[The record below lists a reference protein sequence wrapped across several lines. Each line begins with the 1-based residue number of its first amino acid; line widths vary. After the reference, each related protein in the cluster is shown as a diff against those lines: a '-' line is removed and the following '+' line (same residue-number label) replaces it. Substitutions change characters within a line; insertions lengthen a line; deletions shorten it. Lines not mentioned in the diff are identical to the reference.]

1 MNVKKIMI
9 AAGVA
14 VLSFTT
20 FGVQQASAH
29 SYTYWLHPHWV
40 TVTKTTTIAKN
51 KNTNP
56 LYKSYMVKEY
66 KVYPGHH
73 LKVHHAA
80 SYDWVVESGKF
91 NTNSHYTYAVERG
104 SGTSWFKSGIHNL
117 ASKKKA
123 PKKSV
128 PKYKSFYGYRIENLK
143 YDDSANTFYKTGI
156 DKILSEYAPTDISQ
170 VIFKYGSH
178 IILTN
183 HEWYYIP
190 DNSNTITVYRYYD
203 DAWHNEETS
212 SDQ

>member
-1 MNVKKIMI
+1 MNVKKIMV
-9 AAGVA
+9 AAGFA
-14 VLSFTT
+14 VLSFGT

-51 KNTNP
+51 KNTYP
-56 LYKSYMVKEY
+56 LYKSYTVKEY

-73 LKVHHAA
+73 LIVHHAA

-104 SGTSWFKSGIHNL
+104 SGTSWFKQGIHKL

-128 PKYKSFYGYRIENLK
+128 PKYKSFHGYRIESLK
-143 YDDSANTFYKTGI
+143 DDDAANTFYHKDTHTT
-156 DKILSEYAPTDISQ
+156 LSDYAPTDTSK
-170 VIFKYGSH
+170 VIFPYGSH
-178 IILTN
+178 VIPTN
-183 HEWYYIP
+183 HEWYYMP
-190 DNSNTITVYRYYD
+190 VNSNTLTVYRYYD
-203 DAWHNEETS
+203 GAWHNEGTS